1 MDPVPWREAWHRALY
16 AAGSGFYVTRGGPA
30 AHFTTAAHG
39 PTGAALA
46 RALLRLWLRDHG
58 HLPAVVVDVGAGRGE
73 LATHLVAALA
83 EVTQPESRYAVAPG
97 REEPPPPSPISD
109 KTRYAVA
116 PSREEPPPPSK
127 NLRTRVVAVDV
138 VDRPEGLDERVEWL
152 RSPGGESLPTA
163 LTGLHDAL
171 VVAHEWLDVVPC
183 TVGQVDASGTVRTV
197 LVDPES
203 GAESLGAT
211 LPADEQEWVREHWPR
226 GRPGDRVEV
235 GLARDRAWADLV
247 SRVDSGTLVAV
258 DYGHTAADRPSGG
271 TLTAYALGQQR
282 TPVPDGSCDVTA
294 HVAMDSLDA
303 DEVLTQ
309 REALQALGVTGATPP
324 HALAQTEPLAYL
336 AALERAGAEARLLD
350 REGFGGF
357 WWSVKQVPGHPV
369 A

>member
-1 MDPVPWREAWHRALY
+1 LY
-16 AAGSGFYVTRGGPA
+16 AAGRGFYVTRGGPA

-73 LATHLVAALA
+73 LATHLVHALA
-83 EVTQPESRYAVAPG
+83 EPDLPESRYESRYAVAPARDETPRPG
-97 REEPPPPSPISD
+97 RTSRPS
-109 KTRYAVA
+109 
-116 PSREEPPPPSK
+116 
-127 NLRTRVVAVDV
+127 RVVAVDV
-138 VDRPEGLDERVEWL
+138 VDRPDGLDDRVQWL
-152 RSPGGESLPTA
+152 RSPGGEGLPA
-163 LTGLHDAL
+163 ELGGLHDAL

-183 TVGQVDASGTVRTV
+183 TVAQVDTSGTVRTV

-203 GAESLGAT
+203 GAESLGAP
-211 LPADEQEWVREHWPR
+211 LPADEQAWVREHWPPAD
-226 GRPGDRVEV
+226 PGDRIEV
-235 GLARDRAWADLV
+235 GLTRDRAWADLV

-324 HALAQTEPLAYL
+324 HALAQTRPLAYL
-336 AALERAGAEARLLD
+336 AALERTGAEARLLD

-357 WWSVKQVPGHPV
+357 WWAVKHVPGRPV

>member
-16 AAGSGFYVTRGGPA
+16 AAGRGFYVTRGGPA

-73 LATHLVAALA
+73 LATHLLHALA
-83 EVTQPESRYAVAPG
+83 EPDLPAGPG
-97 REEPPPPSPISD
+97 C
-109 KTRYAVA
+109 
-116 PSREEPPPPSK
+116 
-127 NLRTRVVAVDV
+127 RVLAVDV
-138 VDRPEGLDERVEWL
+138 VDRPDGLDERVEWL
-152 RSPGGESLPTA
+152 RSPGGDGLPA
-163 LTGLHDAL
+163 ELTGLHDAL

-183 TVGQVDASGTVRTV
+183 TLAQVDTSGTVRTV
-197 LVDPES
+197 LVDPDS
-203 GAESLGAT
+203 GAESLGAP
-211 LPADEQEWVREHWPR
+211 LPAEEQAWVREHWPQ
-226 GRPGDRVEV
+226 GRPGDRIEV
-235 GLARDRAWADLV
+235 GLARDRAWTDLV

-282 TPVPDGSCDVTA
+282 RPVPDGSCDVTA

-309 REALQALGVTGATPP
+309 REALQALGVTAATPP

-336 AALERAGAEARLLD
+336 AALERTGAEARLLD
-350 REGFGGF
+350 PEGFGGF
-357 WWSVKQVPGHPV
+357 WWAVKHAPGHPV

>member
-1 MDPVPWREAWHRALY
+1 MDPVPWREAWQQALY
-16 AAGSGFYVTRGGPA
+16 AAGRGFYVTRGGPA

-39 PTGAALA
+39 PTGPALA

-73 LATHLVAALA
+73 LATQLVHALA
-83 EVTQPESRYAVAPG
+83 EPDLPAARYVSRCLVAPARDETPRPG
-97 REEPPPPSPISD
+97 S
-109 KTRYAVA
+109 TR
-116 PSREEPPPPSK
+116 SRS
-127 NLRTRVVAVDV
+127 RVVAVDV
-138 VDRPEGLDERVEWL
+138 VDRPDGLDDRVEWL
-152 RSPGGESLPTA
+152 RSPGGEGLPTA

-183 TVGQVDASGTVRTV
+183 TVAQVDPSGTVRTV
-197 LVDPES
+197 LVDPDS
-203 GAESLGAT
+203 GAESLGDP
-211 LPADEQEWVREHWPR
+211 LSADEQGWVREHWPQ
-226 GRPGDRVEV
+226 GRPGDRIEV
-235 GLARDRAWADLV
+235 GLARDRAWADLA

-282 TPVPDGSCDVTA
+282 RPVPDGSCDVTA

-324 HALAQTEPLAYL
+324 HALAQTQPLAYL

-357 WWSVKQVPGHPV
+357 WWAVKHVPGHAV